1 MTLELCTHGRWSEAH
16 CTDCTDCRDRSRA
29 ENKFNNQICFQFY
42 FCLAGRHWMAS
53 LVRWELGDWEDYD
66 LHALS
71 RECLMSGTD
80 LAMTFKPYYH

>member
-1 MTLELCTHGRWSEAH
+1 
-16 CTDCTDCRDRSRA
+16 
-29 ENKFNNQICFQFY
+29 
-42 FCLAGRHWMAS
+42 MAS